1 MKQSKLSGIGTYL
14 LLLLMACL
22 FCPLNSY
29 SQSSYSGSGNSY
41 TYQPGDGI
49 RVKVW
54 QLVPQA
60 AESSPATQLSDD
72 YTIDGDGYAL
82 FPIIGRLKVKGMT
95 TDRLIET
102 LKEKYSPFL
111 REPVIYATP
120 LIRIILNGAFQRP
133 GAYRVKYN
141 SSLWELVEQGGGP
154 TIDCEL
160 SKLRVERGNRVV
172 ITDLLSQFEKGYSI
186 NEIGIQ
192 SGDQVIAPE
201 KKSFNF
207 EIIRDYLTFSMTAY
221 LFYIRVKGDSK

>member
-1 MKQSKLSGIGTYL
+1 MKRFNLTATGIR
-14 LLLLMACL
+14 LLMLLILCL
-22 FCPLNSY
+22 VHPQNSFT
-29 SQSSYSGSGNSY
+29 QAKNFSGSDNY

-60 AESSPATQLSDD
+60 AESGPASQLSDD

-82 FPIIGRLKVKGMT
+82 FPIIGRIKVKGMT
-95 TDRLIET
+95 TERLIET

-160 SKLRVERGNRVV
+160 NKLRVERGNRVV
-172 ITDLLSQFEKGYSI
+172 ITNLLAQFEKGYAI

-207 EIIRDYLTFSMTAY
+207 EIVRDYLTFFMTAY
-221 LFYIRVKGDSK
+221 LFYIRVK